1 MAPERRLRALIV
13 EDDEADA
20 ELVAHALR
28 RAGFDLDWRRVQTA
42 EELVAGLDPDPDV
55 VLVDNSLPGF
65 DASRALEVLRRAG
78 SEVPLIVVSGTLG
91 DEAAVELVRRGAAD
105 YVLKDHLARLGEAVG
120 SAIERRRLREET
132 RAQAERLRLIG
143 AQAPG
148 AIWTADADLRCTY
161 AGGRDVVVL
170 GSPVAEEVLGRPVPE
185 LLGARV
191 PSDAAWDA
199 HRRELRGESIA
210 FEQTRGERIFRCQL
224 EPLRAEGGRVTGVV
238 GVAGDVTAEHEAV
251 SALREREDRIR
262 GLLAGLVEAQEA
274 ERARIAADIHDDTI
288 QVMTAVGMRVEALRR
303 RVSAPED
310 LDALQKVA
318 ETVEASIARLRHL
331 LFELRPRALDEEGLA
346 PALREY
352 LDRLEGTVHGSLD
365 NRLLLEPSLEART
378 ILYRIAQEALVN
390 VRKHAAARRVD
401 VLLEQQ
407 GEGTYVRIA
416 DDGRGFDPGAP
427 EVTPRGH
434 VGLLSMK
441 ERAEMA
447 GGWWR
452 IESAPGAGTTVEFW
466 VPEIQPSR

>member
-1 MAPERRLRALIV
+1 MERRIRALLV

-20 ELVAHALR
+20 ELVAHELR

-42 EELVAGLDPDPDV
+42 EELVAGLESEPDV

-65 DASRALEVLRRAG
+65 DATGALEVLRQAG

-148 AIWTADADLRCTY
+148 AVWTTDADLRCTY
-161 AGGRDVVVL
+161 AGGRDVGLL
-170 GSPVAEEVLGRPVPE
+170 GSSVADELLGQPLPR
-185 LLGARV
+185 LLGARE
-191 PSDAAWDA
+191 PTDAAWDA
-199 HRRELRGESIA
+199 HRLALRGESVV
-210 FEQTRGERIFRCQL
+210 FEQTRDDRVFSCHL
-224 EPLRAEGGRVTGVV
+224 EPLREAGGRVTGVV
-238 GVAGDVTAEHEAV
+238 GVASDVTSERRALG
-251 SALREREDRIR
+251 ALREREERIR
-262 GLLAGLVEAQEA
+262 RLLAGLVEAQEA

-288 QVMTAVGMRVEALRR
+288 QVMTEVGMRVESFRR
-303 RVSAPED
+303 RLSAPED
-310 LDALQKVA
+310 VEALARVA
-318 ETVEASIARLRHL
+318 ETVESSIARLRHL

-346 PALREY
+346 PALRQY
-352 LDRLEGTVHGSLD
+352 LDRLEDTVQATLD
-365 NRLLLEPSLEART
+365 NRLSLEPSPEART

-390 VRKHAAARRVD
+390 VRKHAAARRVE

-466 VPEIQPSR
+466 VPEIRSPG